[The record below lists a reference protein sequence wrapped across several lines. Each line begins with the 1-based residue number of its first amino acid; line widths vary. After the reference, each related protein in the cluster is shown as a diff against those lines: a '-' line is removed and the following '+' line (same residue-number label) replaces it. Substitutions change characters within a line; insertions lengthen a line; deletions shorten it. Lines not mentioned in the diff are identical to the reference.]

1 MFIETSLLFKTII
14 VLSSQLAIVLAGCF
28 FSLRMAR
35 EAYEKNSTFMGLSFK
50 GSVNMKRKLDLIPYL
65 KQKDTFPKNMSKVID
80 KDTTEFVSAKDQ
92 DEVIAFM
99 KDGYRHSPE
108 EDGRI
113 FALFIIWCVTL
124 FVTAAFVTLNSGI
137 NTWILLSIFSATSIL
152 FGPLLGLIMLE
163 MDEND
168 GFTALKIVLVV
179 TILTGFIGYSNF

>member
-65 KQKDTFPKNMSKVID
+65 KQKDTFPKKMAKVID
-80 KDTTEFVSAKDQ
+80 KDTTEYVAAKDQ

-99 KDGYRHSPE
+99 FGVVVFLAVVMLF
-108 EDGRI
+108 
-113 FALFIIWCVTL
+113 FANLHGVI
-124 FVTAAFVTLNSGI
+124 
-137 NTWILLSIFSATSIL
+137 
-152 FGPLLGLIMLE
+152 
-163 MDEND
+163 
-168 GFTALKIVLVV
+168 
-179 TILTGFIGYSNF
+179 